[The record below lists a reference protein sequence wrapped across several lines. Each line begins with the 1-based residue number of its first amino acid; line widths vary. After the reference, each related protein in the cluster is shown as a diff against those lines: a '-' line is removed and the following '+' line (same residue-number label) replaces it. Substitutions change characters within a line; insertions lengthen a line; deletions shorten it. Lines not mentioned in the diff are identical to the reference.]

1 MMWWCGCLQY
11 NRTYGRR
18 PAIFYDFA
26 AAAAALSSL
35 CLAAQKKVYLFDKE
49 FVPGGHFI
57 NKRLAIFSL
66 SLWANAMTQPQLLL
80 LYYRWCWLIVY
91 DDDDK
96 GAIKSPSSSIPSYLG
111 H

>member
-57 NKRLAIFSL
+57 NKRLAIFPL
-66 SLWANAMTQPQLLL
+66 SELTPCHSHN
-80 LYYRWCWLIVY
+80 YYCYTIADVGW
-91 DDDDK
+91 
-96 GAIKSPSSSIPSYLG
+96 
-111 H
+111 